1 MQQTLQDKFSLS
13 GKGLHTGLNLT
24 ITFCPAPADHGLKV
38 QRVDLEGSP
47 VIEAL
52 AENVIDTSRGTVI
65 GNADLRVSTIEHG
78 LASLMALGIDN
89 CLIQVDGPEFPILD
103 GSARFYVDNILR
115 VGIVR
120 QDAPRRYL
128 TISEPLEYYDE
139 ISGSCLRIEPS
150 DHLSIDSTIEFH
162 DSQFVQTQ
170 RAAMTDVNDFA
181 DEIASA
187 RTFVFVREIEPL
199 LQMGLIKGGDLT
211 NALVIYERRMSQQR
225 LDALADTLGVE
236 HRDADHLGYLQQ
248 KPLTWENEPARH
260 KLLDILGDL
269 ALVGRPIK
277 GHIIAVRPGHKAN
290 NKFARLLRAKHC
302 S

>member
-13 GKGLHTGLNLT
+13 GKGLHTGLDLT
-24 ITFCPAPADHGLKV
+24 VTFSPAPVDHGIKV
-38 QRVDLEGSP
+38 QRIDLVGSP
-47 VIEAL
+47 IIEAL

-65 GNADLRVSTIEHG
+65 GNDRLRVSTIEHG

-89 CLIQVDGPEFPILD
+89 CLILVDGPEFPILD
-103 GSARFYVDNILR
+103 GSSFFYVQNILR

-128 TISEPLEYYDE
+128 TITEPLEYYDE
-139 ISGSCLRIEPS
+139 ISGSCLRIEPA
-150 DHLSIDSTIEFH
+150 DKLSIDSTIEFH
-162 DSQFVQTQ
+162 DSQFVKTQ
-170 RAAMTDVNDFA
+170 RAVMSDVSEFP
-181 DEIASA
+181 EQIASA

-211 NALVIYERRMSQQR
+211 NALVIYERRVSQER
-225 LDALADTLGVE
+225 LDALADSLGVE

-277 GHIIAVRPGHKAN
+277 GRIIAVRPGHKAN